1 MSQTGKT
8 AEMRAKDLRLA
19 MFRIQRGCQRAFNFP
34 QVWAPKFPHP

>member
-19 MFRIQRGCQRAFNFP
+19 MFRIRRGRLHTGATRIT
-34 QVWAPKFPHP
+34 VA